1 MPKLAG
7 PAVLSEVPTS
17 DWTQNLIAD
26 GDPAVDTDD
35 SVEEQDEEP
44 E

>member
-7 PAVLSEVPTS
+7 AAVLSEVPTS

-26 GDPAVDTDD
+26 GDPADTDD